1 VSLTEVLC
9 LSVTSMGKLGIEMPN
24 RNLLVMEWAYISLSL
39 SVCGKFAS
47 GADSF
52 LKSPAKVR

>member
-1 VSLTEVLC
+1 
-9 LSVTSMGKLGIEMPN
+9 MGKLGIEMPN